1 MTGIVTY
8 TLAAGSGLVPR
19 RSPEA
24 PEDFPDV
31 LRSLALAGFQHET
44 PERRYS
50 YEYGKG
56 FVERGIFPAADECPL
71 RLVEAAE
78 SLSVSLADPFPV
90 LGSAEHL
97 LPPNRPTDRDAA
109 SLADKLTRVKG
120 VPANDSPWGADGA
133 DGPEP
138 APMITAPPR
147 HPSDPV
153 YPVPKVAAPFVGWEP
168 SDLQTSFDPDWSLDA
183 QSVVAAAPAQL
194 VHGRPDRV
202 GEGFVEPW
210 VFITVESILAYV
222 DLLAKRRAENYT
234 ARAMVKTNVRG
245 QEREHWSRIRFQTKA
260 QSPIVLANITRRIS
274 ALYFALQGSPALT
287 AQYAKDIK
295 PRKTT
300 PHTTS
305 RSL

>member
-19 RSPEA
+19 RAPEA
-24 PEDFPDV
+24 PEDFPNV

-44 PERRYS
+44 PARQYS
-50 YEYGKG
+50 YEYGRG
-56 FVERGIFPAADECPL
+56 FVEAGVFPAADECPL

-78 SLSVSLADPFPV
+78 LFAAVLADPFPV
-90 LGSAEHL
+90 LGAGEHL
-97 LPPNRPTDRDAA
+97 LPPARPSDRDAA
-109 SLADKLTRVKG
+109 SLADRLVRTNPPTADADVDAFMPPPVTLPREADVSTIPQPKIHAPRIDWK
-120 VPANDSPWGADGA
+120 PAD
-133 DGPEP
+133 
-138 APMITAPPR
+138 I
-147 HPSDPV
+147 
-153 YPVPKVAAPFVGWEP
+153 
-168 SDLQTSFDPDWSLDA
+168 QTVFDPEWPLDA
-183 QSVVAAAPAQL
+183 QSAFEAAPGQL
-194 VHGRPDRV
+194 VYGRPDRV

-210 VFITVESILAYV
+210 VYVTVESILAYIE
-222 DLLAKRRAENYT
+222 LLAKRRAENYT

-300 PHTTS
+300 PHLTN
-305 RSL
+305 RSH